1 MEKTEKQFDEY
12 PWENRVVKMNHEEI
26 FRLFERY
33 GFEDKH
39 GHPLTNCADFRDL
52 VDKAIGAGAA

>member
-12 PWENRVVKMNHEEI
+12 PWENRVAKMNREEI
-26 FRLFERY
+26 FHLFERY

-39 GHPLTNCADFRDL
+39 GHPLANCADFRDL
-52 VDKAIGAGAA
+52 VDRAISAGAA